1 MLIKNHV
8 YETIDNFFL
17 CTHMPVKAFKA
28 NGNIIYSGGYND
40 KLDELFNKSN
50 VYEKAE
56 KALTAKD
63 DNSIFVTVASLS
75 DINYIVCNIC
85 PSRIMEGIFIIGPY
99 SSNKC
104 STLEI
109 SYKPS
114 FCIPHLV
121 SLLYSIRK
129 DIILKHKK
137 TISITPYSYYVKKAI
152 DYINNNYTKPIT
164 LCQLSNYLNINRCYF
179 CSIFKKETGKTFSQ
193 FLNELRIEKSKHL
206 LLEQNSSILDIA
218 LSVGFNNQNY
228 YTILFK
234 KLNNITPFEFRN
246 NINESI

>member
-1 MLIKNHV
+1 MLIKNHI

-17 CTHMPVKAFKA
+17 CTHIPVKAFKA
-28 NGNIIYSGGYND
+28 NGKLIYSEGYND
-40 KLDELFNKSN
+40 ELDELFIKNE
-50 VYEKAE
+50 VYKRSEESMA
-56 KALTAKD
+56 TKD
-63 DNSIFVTVASLS
+63 DRAIFVIIPCLNSI
-75 DINYIVCNIC
+75 NYVVCNIC
-85 PSRIMEGIFIIGPY
+85 PSRIMEGLFVIGPY
-99 SSNKC
+99 SSEKSNA
-104 STLEI
+104 LGI

-121 SLLYSIRK
+121 SLLYNIRK

-152 DYINNNYTKPIT
+152 DYINNNYTNPIT

-206 LLEQNSSILDIA
+206 LSEQNSSILDIA